1 MSSNLIVNNIEVG
14 AGATIYTAASNQLTF
29 GTNGSEKVRITSAGH
44 IGINASATNNRVEI
58 IQDPLGF
65 PDDSAQPQATIL
77 VKHGTSGS
85 NRRWVGIGASLT
97 GAWIQSSSP
106 GGTGLSAPLN
116 INPGGGDVS
125 IPNKLIHYGDTDTLI
140 EFETNQIN
148 FDTGGSERLRITSS
162 GVVSINDSTP
172 ETWATLQVNNHS
184 THNAAQVLIRGA
196 DQAQIILRDDTGGSN
211 QKCTTIRND
220 QGVLIFGTH
229 NDAFSAFTER
239 YRITTAGTHVFGGNT
254 AAPIVDNGELL
265 YRGNTT
271 QTFESLPQSFYLY
284 GDTLGSASA
293 NTGTGMVFGGKYKTD
308 GSITTF
314 AGIHGIRTTT
324 TNNSYP
330 GALVFGTRTDGGGA
344 WEKMRID
351 SSGNVTKPKNFHI
364 LVQRSG
370 NQTGYNASSLTDPI
384 IWNSVV
390 TGESS
395 TNASS
400 HFNTSTGLFTAPV
413 TGMYHFHA
421 SVNCNFNCEG
431 GWIIVNGS
439 RPNYSCFYPNN
450 TQSADGHLTY
460 HITAGE
466 TVGIKWYDN
475 GNTNA
480 TINAN
485 TYHTWWRI
493 VLLG

>member
-1 MSSNLIVNNIEVG
+1 M
-14 AGATIYTAASNQLTF
+14 AFT
-29 GTNGSEKVRITSAGH
+29 KVTGPGIHTLANITSHNINSSGIITATKFVGPLEASSGSTGTFDSLTVTGNV
-44 IGINASATNNRVEI
+44 GINENSPTGKLTI
-58 IQDPLGF
+58 TQDPQGF
-65 PDDSAQPQATIL
+65 CSDSGQPEATLLI
-77 VKHGTSGS
+77 KHGTSGS

-116 INPGGGDVS
+116 INPGGGEVS

-148 FDTGGSERLRITSS
+148 FDTGGTERLRIDSS
-162 GVVSINDSTP
+162 GIVWLNYANPVSSSLMILDKDGTGS
-172 ETWATLQVNNHS
+172 AALRFY
-184 THNAAQVLIRGA
+184 NA
-196 DQAQIILRDDTGGSN
+196 GSN
-211 QKCTTIRND
+211 KAKIELDSSEHLTFDVN
-220 QGVLIFGTH
+220 GG
-229 NDAFSAFTER
+229 ER
-239 YRITTAGTHVFGGNT
+239 YGITTSGTHVFGGN
-254 AAPIVDNGELL
+254 AEAPIVDNGELL
-265 YRGNTT
+265 YRGNSTS
-271 QTFESLPQSFYLY
+271 TFESLPQSFYVY
-284 GDTLGSASA
+284 GDSIGSGSANA
-293 NTGTGMVFGGKYKTD
+293 GTGMVFGGNYKTD
-308 GSITTF
+308 GTQTTF

-370 NQTGYNASSLTDPI
+370 NQTGYNASSLGDNI

-395 TNASS
+395 TGAAS

-421 SVNCNFNCEG
+421 SVNCSFDCEG
-431 GWIIVNGS
+431 GWINVNGS
-439 RPNYSCFYPNN
+439 RPNYACFYPNN

-466 TVGIKWYDN
+466 TVGLKWYDN